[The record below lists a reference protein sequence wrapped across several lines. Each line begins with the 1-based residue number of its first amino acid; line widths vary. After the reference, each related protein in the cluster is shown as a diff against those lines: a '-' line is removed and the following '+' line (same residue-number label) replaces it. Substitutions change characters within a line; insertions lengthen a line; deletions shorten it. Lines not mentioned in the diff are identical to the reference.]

1 MKKYLYIFKSE
12 LMSNLQYIG
21 NTLVGFI
28 GYSIMIFIFL
38 NLWNY
43 IYSDASELING
54 YTKTQMIWYVII
66 TEIIW
71 KCTSGRSFCKKI
83 IDDVKSGNIAY
94 TLNKPYSYVGY
105 ALSSHLGSS
114 AITAV
119 LYIPLGL
126 ILGVLFLKSIPVL
139 NLLQVIIILISGTL
153 AVVISSLLIIL
164 IGLFS
169 FVIEDANPIFWIHS
183 KIILILGTLFPVEY
197 FPAFL
202 QPLIIASPI
211 FVTCYGP
218 ARLFV
223 NFTWETCASVII
235 AQIIYVIA
243 IYLLCSLI
251 YRKGVKRI
259 NVNGG

>member
-1 MKKYLYIFKSE
+1 
-12 LMSNLQYIG
+12 
-21 NTLVGFI
+21 V
-28 GYSIMIFIFL
+28 
-38 NLWNY
+38 
-43 IYSDASELING
+43 
-54 YTKTQMIWYVII
+54 
-66 TEIIW
+66 
-71 KCTSGRSFCKKI
+71 
-83 IDDVKSGNIAY
+83 
-94 TLNKPYSYVGY
+94 
-105 ALSSHLGSS
+105 LSSHLGSS

-197 FPAFL
+197 FPSFL

-223 NFTWETCASVII
+223 NFTGETCASVII

>member
-43 IYSDASELING
+43 IYSDTSELING

-94 TLNKPYSYVGY
+94 NLNKPYSYVGY
-105 ALSSHLGSS
+105 VLSSHLGSS

-197 FPAFL
+197 FPSF
-202 QPLIIASPI
+202 
-211 FVTCYGP
+211 Y
-218 ARLFV
+218 
-223 NFTWETCASVII
+223 NH
-235 AQIIYVIA
+235 
-243 IYLLCSLI
+243 
-251 YRKGVKRI
+251 
-259 NVNGG
+259 

>member
-1 MKKYLYIFKSE
+1 M
-12 LMSNLQYIG
+12 
-21 NTLVGFI
+21 
-28 GYSIMIFIFL
+28 
-38 NLWNY
+38 
-43 IYSDASELING
+43 
-54 YTKTQMIWYVII
+54 
-66 TEIIW
+66 
-71 KCTSGRSFCKKI
+71 
-83 IDDVKSGNIAY
+83 
-94 TLNKPYSYVGY
+94 
-105 ALSSHLGSS
+105 
-114 AITAV
+114 
-119 LYIPLGL
+119 
-126 ILGVLFLKSIPVL
+126 
-139 NLLQVIIILISGTL
+139 
-153 AVVISSLLIIL
+153 VISSLLIIL

-223 NFTWETCASVII
+223 NFTWETCASVIM